1 MTHTP
6 SVLGA
11 DVVAQVGG
19 WDHNDTNVFNR
30 ELSWLAFNARVL
42 QLSSDTEVPLLEQI
56 RFLAIF
62 SSNLDEFFQVRV
74 SGLRDQQAAGISTPA
89 SDGRLPAEQLA
100 LVRDIVTDLVA
111 EQERVLVHEI
121 MPALREQGIEC
132 RRGTS

>member
-62 SSNLDEFFQVRV
+62 SSNLDEFFQVRLGPSGSAGSRHLH
-74 SGLRDQQAAGISTPA
+74 SGLRWAAS
-89 SDGRLPAEQLA
+89 GRATCTRARHRHRP
-100 LVRDIVTDLVA
+100 
-111 EQERVLVHEI
+111 
-121 MPALREQGIEC
+121 G
-132 RRGTS
+132 G